1 MAQQWN
7 RRPADGSRNTRALL
21 LLDNSPQRYNKR
33 LRLSLFA
40 IVIVV
45 LALILRL
52 TWVQL
57 IAGPTLAEHAA
68 AQRTA
73 VIAEPA
79 HRGSIVDREGRNLAY
94 TMEAKSLSVLPN
106 KLRGYMDE
114 RHKANPDEVPP
125 ADERIEQIVEEL
137 PDMIPASEGRVKK
150 EDLRKKLTDEK
161 VTYTVLVRNV
171 APDVAQKV
179 TEKFPEITA
188 ERQDIRQYPN
198 GAVAQNIIGKIS
210 ADNQGQFGLELSQD
224 SRLQGVNGSKTLD
237 IAGGLT
243 IPGSARDEHP
253 PVNGDNFEL
262 TLDLDAQA
270 FIQQQVQQ
278 AKDNSK
284 AESASAVVLDAK
296 SAEVIAM
303 ASSDTIDPNGDLQ
316 KQLRA
321 NKAFGDRN
329 TAETFEPGSIAKI
342 MTAAAAIEEKKT
354 TPDEVLKVPGSIEM
368 AGVTVRDAWEH
379 GVAPY
384 TTTGVF
390 GKSSNVGTLML
401 AERVGQEKMY
411 EYFRKFGVGQAADVG
426 MPHEAAGYMP
436 ELSQW
441 SGGTFANLPIGQGM
455 SMNLLQMASI
465 YQTIAND
472 GVRVQPRLIKSITNS
487 DGEDVPQPVQGETR
501 AVSAETAKT
510 VRAMFQSVTQDDPN
524 GVQNGTGA
532 AAAVEGY
539 QIAGKTGTAQQI
551 DPDTGAYSN
560 SNYWITFGGIAPAD
574 NPRFVVAIMLD
585 NPQRG
590 TEEGG
595 GDGGSAA
602 PTFHNIASWLM
613 DHYNVPPSPKA
624 PRLMLEA
631 R

>member
-33 LRLSLFA
+33 LRLSLLA
-40 IVIVV
+40 VVIVV

-57 IAGPTLAEHAA
+57 IAGPSLAEHAA

-79 HRGSIVDREGRNLAY
+79 HRGAIVDREGRNLAY

-114 RHKANPDEVPP
+114 RHKSNPDEVPP
-125 ADERIEQIVEEL
+125 ADERIEQIIEEL

-210 ADNQGQFGLELSQD
+210 SDNQGQFGLELSQD

-237 IAGGLT
+237 IAGGIT

-284 AESASAVVLDAK
+284 ADSASAVMLDAK

-316 KQLRA
+316 KQLRN

-436 ELSQW
+436 EFSQW

-487 DGEDVPQPVQGETR
+487 DGEDVPQPVQSETR
-501 AVSAETAKT
+501 AVSAETANT
-510 VRAMFQSVTQDDPN
+510 VRAMFQSVTQGDPN

-560 SNYWITFGGIAPAD
+560 SNYWITFAGIAPAD

-595 GDGGSAA
+595 GGGGSAA

>member
-40 IVIVV
+40 VVIVV
-45 LALILRL
+45 LAVILRL

-79 HRGSIVDREGRNLAY
+79 HRGAIVDREGRNLAY

-114 RHKANPDEVPP
+114 RHKAKPDEVPP
-125 ADERIEQIVEEL
+125 ADERIEQIIEEL

-210 ADNQGQFGLELSQD
+210 SDNQGQFGLELSQD

-316 KQLRA
+316 KQLRGS
-321 NKAFGDRN
+321 KTFGDRN

-436 ELSQW
+436 EFSQW

-487 DGEDVPQPVQGETR
+487 DGEDVPQPVQSETP

-510 VRAMFQSVTQDDPN
+510 VRAMFQSVTQGDPN

-560 SNYWITFGGIAPAD
+560 SNYWITFAGIAPAD

-590 TEEGG
+590 TEEAGG
-595 GDGGSAA
+595 GGGSAA

>member
-40 IVIVV
+40 VVIVV

-79 HRGSIVDREGRNLAY
+79 HRGAIVDREGRNLAY

-114 RHKANPDEVPP
+114 RHKANPEEVPP
-125 ADERIEQIVEEL
+125 ADERIEQIIEEL

-210 ADNQGQFGLELSQD
+210 SDNQGQFGLELSQD
-224 SRLQGVNGSKTLD
+224 SRLQGINGSKTLD

-316 KQLRA
+316 KQLRG

-354 TPDEVLKVPGSIEM
+354 TPDEVLKVPGSIDM

-436 ELSQW
+436 EFSQW
-441 SGGTFANLPIGQGM
+441 SGGTFANLPIGQGL

-487 DGEDVPQPVQGETR
+487 DGEDVPQPVQSETR

-510 VRAMFQSVTQDDPN
+510 VRAMFQSVTQSDPN

-560 SNYWITFGGIAPAD
+560 SNYWITFAGIAPAD

-595 GDGGSAA
+595 GGGGSAA

>member
-1 MAQQWN
+1 M
-7 RRPADGSRNTRALL
+7 
-21 LLDNSPQRYNKR
+21 
-33 LRLSLFA
+33 
-40 IVIVV
+40 
-45 LALILRL
+45 
-52 TWVQL
+52 
-57 IAGPTLAEHAA
+57 
-68 AQRTA
+68 
-73 VIAEPA
+73 
-79 HRGSIVDREGRNLAY
+79 
-94 TMEAKSLSVLPN
+94 
-106 KLRGYMDE
+106 
-114 RHKANPDEVPP
+114 
-125 ADERIEQIVEEL
+125 
-137 PDMIPASEGRVKK
+137 
-150 EDLRKKLTDEK
+150 
-161 VTYTVLVRNV
+161 
-171 APDVAQKV
+171 
-179 TEKFPEITA
+179 
-188 ERQDIRQYPN
+188 
-198 GAVAQNIIGKIS
+198 
-210 ADNQGQFGLELSQD
+210 
-224 SRLQGVNGSKTLD
+224 
-237 IAGGLT
+237 
-243 IPGSARDEHP
+243 
-253 PVNGDNFEL
+253 
-262 TLDLDAQA
+262 
-270 FIQQQVQQ
+270 
-278 AKDNSK
+278 
-284 AESASAVVLDAK
+284 
-296 SAEVIAM
+296 
-303 ASSDTIDPNGDLQ
+303 
-316 KQLRA
+316 
-321 NKAFGDRN
+321 
-329 TAETFEPGSIAKI
+329 
-342 MTAAAAIEEKKT
+342 
-354 TPDEVLKVPGSIEM
+354 PGSIEM

-436 ELSQW
+436 EFSQW

-487 DGEDVPQPVQGETR
+487 DGEDVPQPVQSETR

-510 VRAMFQSVTQDDPN
+510 VRAMFQSVTQGDPN
-524 GVQNGTGA
+524 GVQNCTGA

-560 SNYWITFGGIAPAD
+560 SNYWITFAGIAPAD

-595 GDGGSAA
+595 GGGCSAA

>member
-40 IVIVV
+40 VVIVV

-79 HRGSIVDREGRNLAY
+79 HRGAIVDREGRNLAY

-114 RHKANPDEVPP
+114 LHKANPDEVPP
-125 ADERIEQIVEEL
+125 ADERIEQIIEEL

-210 ADNQGQFGLELSQD
+210 SDNQGQFGLELSQD

-316 KQLRA
+316 KQLRG

-436 ELSQW
+436 EFSQW

-487 DGEDVPQPVQGETR
+487 DGEDVPQPVQSETR

-510 VRAMFQSVTQDDPN
+510 VRAMFQSVTQGDPN

-560 SNYWITFGGIAPAD
+560 SNYWITFAGIAPAD

-595 GDGGSAA
+595 GGGGSAA

>member
-40 IVIVV
+40 VVIVV

-79 HRGSIVDREGRNLAY
+79 HRGAIVDREGRNLAY

-106 KLRGYMDE
+106 KLRAYMDE
-114 RHKANPDEVPP
+114 RHKANPEEVPP

-210 ADNQGQFGLELSQD
+210 SDNQGQFGLELSQD

-237 IAGGLT
+237 IAGGIT

-303 ASSDTIDPNGDLQ
+303 ATSDTIDPNGDLQ
-316 KQLRA
+316 KQLRG

-465 YQTIAND
+465 YQAIAND

-487 DGEDVPQPVQGETR
+487 DGEDVPQPVQSETR

-510 VRAMFQSVTQDDPN
+510 VRAMFQSVTQGDPN

-560 SNYWITFGGIAPAD
+560 SNYWITFAGIAPAD

-595 GDGGSAA
+595 GGGGSAA